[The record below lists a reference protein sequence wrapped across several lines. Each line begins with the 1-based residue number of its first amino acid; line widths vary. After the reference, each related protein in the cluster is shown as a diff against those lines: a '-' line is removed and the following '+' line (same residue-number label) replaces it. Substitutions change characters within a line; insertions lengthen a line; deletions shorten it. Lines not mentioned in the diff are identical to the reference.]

1 MAPSKPYQ
9 PLLLRLLH
17 GANASI
23 ALLAV
28 LTSFLVYIIY
38 DHRLFN
44 LGIPEIPRIIGIHGT
59 FGKLLLLGIMPAFA
73 LYSFHL
79 GEKRLIQS
87 DTFDKLKEVGKPI
100 WWYSLHRVANTLMLL
115 AITFAL
121 ITGSRIEDEWL
132 YKKEFDQIWYN
143 LHLISWVILVGC
155 LAFHLLMI
163 ARVGGVPLMLSLFDI
178 KYRASDSPATWLQKI
193 RAFFNRSS
201 DS

>member
-1 MAPSKPYQ
+1 
-9 PLLLRLLH
+9 
-17 GANASI
+17 
-23 ALLAV
+23 LAV
-28 LTSFLVYIIY
+28 LTSFLVYIVY

-44 LGIPEIPRIIGIHGT
+44 LGLPEIPRIIGIHGT

-121 ITGSRIEDEWL
+121 ITGSRMEEEWL
-132 YKKEFDQIWYN
+132 LQKEFDQLWYN
-143 LHLISWVILVGC
+143 LHLTSWVILVGC

-178 KYRASDSPATWLQKI
+178 KYRQNDSPATWLQKI
-193 RAFFNRSS
+193 RAFFNRYS